1 MGATA
6 PECPSRGSPDCT
18 DARRTD
24 CIRALGIVEEFATLL
39 QEWDG
44 QRFWEEPLSEIL
56 SNAVLKTGEAS
67 PTHWTHLLPTIVL
80 CVLEFLVD
88 YMRLVVVPHCHRYPF
103 VMFFRA

>member
-1 MGATA
+1 MDA
-6 PECPSRGSPDCT
+6 PVPESPSRGRPDCT

-24 CIRALGIVEEFATLL
+24 CIRARGIVEEFATLL
-39 QEWDG
+39 QESDG
-44 QRFWEEPLSEIL
+44 QRFWQMPLSEIL

-80 CVLEFLVD
+80 SVLELLVD

-103 VMFFRA
+103 VMFFIA